1 VALATGAC
9 GASWPAPLAVAG
21 RTNGPRPC
29 PPDAWKKGP
38 VVLGKEG
45 GPGDHWV
52 QNFTCPAE
60 PLDEGRWRLW
70 YSLAG
75 PKVPFN
81 VAVAEGVPG
90 EPMERRVA
98 VLSAGEPVDA
108 PLAIGNLPEG
118 WRPVQPVHVALPEG
132 RHRLYFWAH
141 GPGVIRYL
149 AAESDDGRR
158 YRVLDPHRP
167 CLYHPSDRAVAGEAA
182 AEAGLTRFARKSSS
196 LPQGEPAAAARL
208 ISNDATNVYRLPD
221 GRYEMYSVGLIDVP
235 EGDPRSIAHDN
246 APGLIRV
253 IDRRTSE
260 DGLHWSDRQRVL
272 VPDGDDPIDQQ
283 FYYLAVTHTERG
295 RVGMLGHYRVGAQ
308 TMDLE
313 WCFSKDGIAWER
325 PLRAPWIRRGRPGE
339 PDSYGIYAPH
349 SLVEHGGRWWLF
361 YTGVNSS
368 HNGKDS
374 HGEPGS
380 VVRLARCDSIWA

>member
-1 VALATGAC
+1 MVLGP
-9 GASWPAPLAVAG
+9 GE
-21 RTNGPRPC
+21 GPR
-29 PPDAWKKGP
+29 DR
-38 VVLGKEG
+38 
-45 GPGDHWV
+45 WV

-60 PLDEGRWRLW
+60 PMGDGRWRLW
-70 YSLAG
+70 YSVAG
-75 PKVPFN
+75 PKVPYN
-81 VAVAEGVPG
+81 VAVAVGVPG
-90 EPMERRVA
+90 ERMTRRVA
-98 VLSAGEPVDA
+98 VLSAGEPQDA

-118 WRPVQPVHVALPEG
+118 WRPVQPVHIALPDG

-141 GPGVIRYL
+141 GPGVNRYL

-158 YRVLDPHRP
+158 YRALDPHRP
-167 CLYHPSDRAVAGEAA
+167 CLYHHSDRAVAGEAA
-182 AEAGLTRFARKSSS
+182 AEAGLTRLARKASD
-196 LPQGEPAAAARL
+196 PAPGEPSAPARL
-208 ISNDATNVYRLPD
+208 ISNDAADVYRLPD

-235 EGDPRSIAHDN
+235 KGDPRYAAHDN

-260 DGLHWSDRQRVL
+260 DGLNWSDRRRVL

-295 RVGMLGHYRVGAQ
+295 RVGMLGHYRVEAQ

-325 PLRAPWIRRGRPGE
+325 PLRRPWIPRGRPGE

-349 SLVEHGGRWWLF
+349 SLVEHAGQWWLF